1 MSLMATVTPE
11 SSGTAR
17 VAPWRRPREA
27 RLRVEYGEL
36 YPGLRAGE
44 WEAAAVLADRVL
56 ADRLL
61 RGSETALEGR
71 VLLEAHF
78 DFRGG
83 ASRGGER
90 DGVRRTTGPG
100 A

>member
-11 SSGTAR
+11 SSAAAR
-17 VAPWRRPREA
+17 APVWRQPREA
-27 RLRVEYGEL
+27 RLRPEYGEL
-36 YPGLRAGE
+36 YPGLRAGD
-44 WEAAAVLADRVL
+44 WEAAALLADRVL

-61 RGSETALEGR
+61 RGSETALSGR
-71 VLLEAHF
+71 VLSEAHF

-90 DGVRRTTGPG
+90 DGMRRTTGPG